1 MAQISSY
8 PSVTPQ
14 LGDNILGSNVYD
26 SVGNAVKGNP
36 TVQFS
41 FTNVKTLLNQQ
52 YVEKLSASSTVSPL
66 TPGNNNTGL
75 SLVFGPA
82 QGTSDSD
89 VMIDAAG
96 KVTFNAIGSYSIQQ
110 VYYAGANAA
119 SGNIIFNFKT
129 IQDGATQVG
138 PTSTHSFVSAS
149 NNSRER
155 IVITSLVNITQ
166 KGIYYNFW
174 VQNPTSGATGFL
186 AGQTVD
192 GSWATAVPSAQI
204 IITKIQ

>member
-26 SVGNAVKGNP
+26 SAGNAVKGNP

-89 VMIDAAG
+89 VMIDC
-96 KVTFNAIGSYSIQQ
+96 
-110 VYYAGANAA
+110 
-119 SGNIIFNFKT
+119 
-129 IQDGATQVG
+129 
-138 PTSTHSFVSAS
+138 
-149 NNSRER
+149 
-155 IVITSLVNITQ
+155 
-166 KGIYYNFW
+166 
-174 VQNPTSGATGFL
+174 
-186 AGQTVD
+186 
-192 GSWATAVPSAQI
+192 SW
-204 IITKIQ
+204 